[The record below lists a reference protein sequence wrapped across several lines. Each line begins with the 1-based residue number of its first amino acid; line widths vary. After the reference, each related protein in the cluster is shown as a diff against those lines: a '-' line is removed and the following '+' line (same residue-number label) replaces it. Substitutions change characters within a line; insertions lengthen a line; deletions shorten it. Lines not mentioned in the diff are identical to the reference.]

1 MFWQQHRKQTNQEWK
16 KRCCNL
22 HSHWPDSTLNNKMLL
37 DMTTH
42 VVLRKFGVF
51 KAQKTNPKNFISK
64 VRLTISVF
72 FPWIRSAFRYEQI
85 LHFKFCCDDPR
96 LQCGLLSKGVCKA
109 GLSPGFGLGTPP
121 TTWQGIRVAE
131 GGREKFSK
139 ENNMYEVATI
149 VIERNHCFKS
159 TCLTFKPVS

>member
-42 VVLRKFGVF
+42 VVLRKFGIF

-64 VRLTISVF
+64 VRLTIFVF
-72 FPWIRSAFRYEQI
+72 FLESEAPSDMNRYYTLNSAVTT
-85 LHFKFCCDDPR
+85 LACNAVFCPKGCAR
-96 LQCGLLSKGVCKA
+96 LVCRQALGLAHPQPPDKVSGWLRVGVK
-109 GLSPGFGLGTPP
+109 
-121 TTWQGIRVAE
+121 
-131 GGREKFSK
+131 KFSK